1 MRPFSIAA
9 GLLVATTLFACSE
22 PASRTRAITG
32 PDAVT
37 SATSSG
43 AAVAGAMAS
52 TPRSATVQFGLEN
65 VGSGF
70 PPASGHDRSG
80 HANDTLVPGTVVIDK
95 GGTVTFNL
103 VGIHQIAIYE
113 PGKTPDDV
121 VTAPT
126 VAMPAGCPPL
136 PPFRIDDPAGRIA
149 INGSN
154 PTGCGPRTYTHTFD
168 APGRYLVICE
178 VLPHFDIKMYGWVI
192 VRDR

>member
-1 MRPFSIAA
+1 MGRSTYAVA
-9 GLLVATTLFACSE
+9 LLVAAFTFGCTE
-22 PASRTRAITG
+22 HTSRTPSITG

-37 SATSSG
+37 PAATSG
-43 AAVAGAMAS
+43 AAVSGSNAS
-52 TPRSATVQFGLEN
+52 TPNSATVQFGLVD

-80 HANDTLVPGTVVIDK
+80 HANDTLVPGTVVIDR
-95 GGTVTFNL
+95 GGTVTFNV

-113 PGKTPDDV
+113 PGKTPADV
-121 VTAPT
+121 ATTT

-136 PPFRIDDPAGRIA
+136 PPFRINDPAGRIA

-154 PTGCGPRTYTHTFD
+154 PTGCGPRTYSHTFD
-168 APGRYLVICE
+168 EPGRYLVICE
-178 VLPHFDIKMYGWVI
+178 VLPHFEIKMYGWVI